1 MVATEDIPD
10 SMGEEYKPS
19 NVKDDSKE
27 EKDSIC
33 PAKSLAAALDCNNS
47 K

>member
-1 MVATEDIPD
+1 MVAAEDIPD
-10 SMGEEYKPS
+10 SMWEEYKPS

-33 PAKSLAAALDCNNS
+33 PTKSLATALNCNNS